1 MLQQRARRVL
11 WCASW
16 LVLAAAVPARAQTP
30 PALDAIARRLDE
42 MDRENAALR
51 AELRAL
57 RSEIERLTREQTSV
71 DEQVDLQA
79 GRISEQEQV
88 KAQTTQRVPVRFTGA
103 LLFSLFRNS
112 ENGVNAGVDYP
123 VTARPD
129 AAPAAWSATLR
140 RTIVGVEFQT
150 PQAML
155 GGQFRGS
162 VFTDFTE
169 AGDQLTNIQPR
180 LRTASIE
187 GRWNRFAVM
196 VGQDKPIF
204 SVRDPTSLAQVQ
216 FAPLTA
222 AGNFWLY
229 RPQVRVEQ
237 TVPVG
242 SRGEFRARIGVSQTP
257 ETIGA
262 IPLEGRAS
270 LDPRRPA
277 FEGHFQI
284 AYQADEV
291 RRIEIGSGFHRST
304 TQVLN
309 AGVPADL
316 ISLDWFVK
324 PWHWAELTGTIFTGE
339 NLSKG
344 GSSAVSQG
352 FALVPV
358 SPGVFRPVP
367 VARSG
372 GWAQLTVVPTPR
384 LTINVHGGIDR
395 SDNDFLLP
403 TSLTR
408 NTAFMFNT
416 FYRIAP
422 NVLWGFEIGHIT
434 SEYRD
439 GQRPSYIH
447 HDIHVAYLF

>member
-1 MLQQRARRVL
+1 MLQHRARRVL
-11 WCASW
+11 WCTSW
-16 LVLAAAVPARAQTP
+16 LIVAVPAPARAQTP
-30 PALDAIARRLDE
+30 PTLDAIARRLE
-42 MDRENAALR
+42 QMDQENAALR
-51 AELRAL
+51 AELQAL
-57 RSEIERLTREQTSV
+57 RSEIERLTREQAGV
-71 DEQVDLQA
+71 GEQVTLQA

-88 KAQTTQRVPVRFTGA
+88 KAQTTQRVPIRFTGA

-112 ENGVNAGVDYP
+112 ENGATAGVDYP
-123 VTARPD
+123 VTARTD
-129 AAPAAWSATLR
+129 SAPAAWGATLR
-140 RTIVGVEFQT
+140 RSIIGLEFNT
-150 PQAML
+150 PEAVL

-162 VFTDFTE
+162 VFADLTE
-169 AGDQLTNIQPR
+169 AGDLLTNIQPR

-229 RPQVRVEQ
+229 RPQIRFEQ

-242 SRGEFRARIGVSQTP
+242 SRSEFRARIGVSQTP
-257 ETIGA
+257 ETVGA
-262 IPLEGRAS
+262 IPLEARAS

-304 TQVLN
+304 TQVLDT
-309 AGVPADL
+309 AVPADL
-316 ISLDWFVK
+316 ISFDWFVK
-324 PWHWAELTGTIFTGE
+324 PSHWAELTGTVFTGE

-372 GWAQLTVVPTPR
+372 GWAQLTVLPTSR
-384 LTINVHGGIDR
+384 LTINVHAGIDR

-403 TSLTR
+403 TSLTQ
-408 NTAFMFNT
+408 NMAFIFNT
-416 FYRIAP
+416 FYRLAP
-422 NVLWGFEIGHIT
+422 NVLWGFEIGRIST
-434 SEYRD
+434 DFKD